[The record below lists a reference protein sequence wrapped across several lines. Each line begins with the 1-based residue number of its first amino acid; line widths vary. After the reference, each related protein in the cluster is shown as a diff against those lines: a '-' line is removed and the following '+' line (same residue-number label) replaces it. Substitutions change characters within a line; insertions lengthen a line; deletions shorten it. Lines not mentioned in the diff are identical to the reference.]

1 MKGGKKKRRKEKK
14 KKGRIYLKKRKKM
27 IYEILCLKIKLKIKI
42 PKRQLPR
49 DTLIGAAAE
58 GPRTAQ
64 FLAGSPWQP
73 WAGAGCC

>member
-1 MKGGKKKRRKEKK
+1 
-14 KKGRIYLKKRKKM
+14 M